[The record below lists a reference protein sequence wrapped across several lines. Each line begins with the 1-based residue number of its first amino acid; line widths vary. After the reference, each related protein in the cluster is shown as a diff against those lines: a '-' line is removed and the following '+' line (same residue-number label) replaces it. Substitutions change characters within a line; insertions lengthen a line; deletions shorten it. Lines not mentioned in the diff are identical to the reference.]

1 MIRSIKRTAS
11 GELRLRVISS
21 VVLAAIAIAVTWYG
35 GSIFVLFW
43 GAASA
48 VIFWEWVRMSSYR
61 PTWLV
66 LGLLYAG
73 VFLLAMTWLRITSY
87 GLFAIFWL
95 FAIIW
100 SADIVAYFTGRAFG
114 GPKLWRSVSPN
125 KTWSGAIAGTAAGVV
140 AGLTV
145 IWSVGLEL
153 NIFHFI
159 IAFIIVIAAQLGD
172 LMESGIKRHFG
183 VKDLSQLIPGHGG
196 AMDRCDSLV
205 AASSIALLIG
215 VVRAANAPAE
225 GLLAW

>member
-1 MIRSIKRTAS
+1 MIQSITRTAS
-11 GELRLRVISS
+11 SELRLRVISS
-21 VVLAAIAIAVTWYG
+21 VVLAFIAIAVTWYG
-35 GSIFVLFW
+35 GNVFILFW
-43 GAASA
+43 GIASA
-48 VIFWEWVRMSSYR
+48 AIFWEWVRMTSYR
-61 PTWLV
+61 PTWFV

-73 VFLLAMTWLRITSY
+73 SFLLAMTWLRNTSY

-100 SADIVAYFTGRAFG
+100 SADIAAYFAGRAFG

-125 KTWSGAIAGTAAGVV
+125 KTWSGTIAGTAAGIV
-140 AGLTV
+140 AGLAV
-145 IWSVGLEL
+145 IWSVGLEV
-153 NIFHFI
+153 NIFHVI
-159 IAFIIVIAAQLGD
+159 SAFIVVIAAQLGD

-183 VKDLSQLIPGHGG
+183 VKDSSQLIPGHGG

-215 VVRAANAPAE
+215 VVRAAHAPAE